1 MFKFPIIELV
11 DRYCI
16 ARVKYAKLGTNAA
29 ELEFYQEQINLLD
42 TTAIAQE
49 LELLTAF
56 HSDIWDIENEFKNMT
71 VDGKYTLEEIG
82 RRAIYVRDRGV
93 ERARLKNLMAEL
105 LEDPVREHKR
115 YGS

>member
-16 ARVKYAKLGTNAA
+16 ARVKFQKLGTNGAELAFYQSQIDQLDTSVIQA
-29 ELEFYQEQINLLD
+29 ELEQ
-42 TTAIAQE
+42 
-49 LELLTAF
+49 LTEF
-56 HSDIWDIENEFKNMT
+56 HSEIWDIENEFKDMS

-93 ERARLKNLMAEL
+93 ERARLKNRMAEL
-105 LEDPVREHKR
+105 LDDPVREFKR